1 MKSKTRV
8 LTAIALLP
16 VFVAAVVWLPPVY
29 FAMVLAL
36 AGAVALAEFYLM
48 YKVPRLL
55 MVVGIALAFALIW
68 ARHEGYFFETLA
80 ACVLLVSAIR
90 LFTGGGP
97 KGALSDVGPVVFG
110 LLYVPVLMSFQ
121 LPLHKA
127 GWQYIIFLYV
137 MIWCSDAAAY
147 YVGSSIGKHKLYEPI
162 SPNKTWEGAA
172 GSVLA
177 GSASAVLLKLFLLKD
192 LPLEKAVIIGLAAGV
207 VAIMGDLVES
217 LFKRDAGV
225 KDSGTSL
232 PGHGGLLDKLDG
244 VLFVGPLLYWLL
256 TAFGIIGGAIGP
268 FKLPF

>member
-1 MKSKTRV
+1 MKMKSKTRV
-8 LTAIALLP
+8 LTAIVLLP
-16 VFVAAVVWLPPVY
+16 LFVAAVVGLPPAY
-29 FAMVLAL
+29 FAMLLAL
-36 AGAVALAEFYLM
+36 ASAVALAEFYIM
-48 YKVPRLL
+48 YKVPRVL
-55 MVVGIALAFALIW
+55 MAVGIALAFALIW

-80 ACVLLVSAIR
+80 ASVLLVSSIR

-110 LLYVPVLMSFQ
+110 LLYIPVLMSFQ

-127 GWQYIIFLYV
+127 GWEYIIFLYV
-137 MIWCSDAAAY
+137 MIWSSDAAAY
-147 YVGSSIGKHKLYEPI
+147 YVGSFIGKHKLYEPV

-177 GSASAVLLKLFLLKD
+177 GSISAVLLKLFLVRQI
-192 LPLEKAVIIGLAAGV
+192 PLEKAVMIGLAAGV

-225 KDSGTSL
+225 KDSGTFL
-232 PGHGGLLDKLDG
+232 PGHGGMLDKLDG
-244 VLFVGPLLYWLL
+244 ALFVGPMLYWLL
-256 TAFGIIGGAIGP
+256 TAFGVIGS